1 MREGPVDGGSE
12 EPLRAELVQRYGKQM
27 LFRPRPHAATA
38 PLWLGPLALPGRAH
52 LLAPGRRRKDSA

>member
-1 MREGPVDGGSE
+1 MREGPVEGRSE

-27 LFRPRPHAATA
+27 LFRPHAATA
-38 PLWLGPLALPGRAH
+38 PLWLGPLALPGRAR